1 MIEPIN
7 IGGALRR
14 GWRLLVVL
22 AIVFAIVA
30 VLIPVSASKHTAV
43 KYKWQNLALVGAQ
56 PPEGTSSP
64 GINFE
69 TIEFWANN
77 YYTKAQ
83 AVAAV
88 GLSGALLKLAPLM
101 SGVATN
107 YSALNPTKSTTAT
120 TAPKKVTN
128 NNSQT
133 FLVELNAVGQTPLL
147 SQKLAN
153 AYATAVGNA
162 VNKQFAAREAALPKA
177 QQQTSPESG
186 FEIIQPSLLGSAFK
200 VRGSG
205 SSATSSK
212 KVRLLIGLLAGLLI
226 GVLIVLAREVLD
238 KTLHSAARA
247 EANFRYPVLAE
258 IPERPLTEAAS
269 GTRLDVVGDPSSPT
283 AEAYRM
289 LRMSVMFERLSPGL
303 APMDGFSDGT
313 GAWPLIGGEA
323 YKAPEPGS
331 RQIILVVSA
340 GSEET
345 RSVVAANLGAAYGEA
360 GQRVI
365 VTSTGDIGSGYAA
378 GNIRNGT
385 SGLDLFE
392 LSAHL
397 QSSSLANVSRLSLQP
412 FVGTSGQLVTRAA
425 EVLEAARGLADVIIV
440 EAPPLLVVHH
450 GEALVHS
457 VDAVLIVGE
466 CGTTTTDQ
474 ARRAGDILRRIG
486 APVLGVVLTK
496 VRLAAKDLRQAG
508 SGNAVT
514 GGTSGPAPT
523 PSPATEPQLV
533 PDPTQV

>member
-14 GWRLLVVL
+14 SWRLLVVL

-30 VLIPVSASKHTAV
+30 VLIPVSGAKHTAN
-43 KYKWQNLALVGAQ
+43 KYRYQNLAIVGAQ
-56 PPEGTSSP
+56 PPEGTQSP
-64 GINFE
+64 GVNVD
-69 TIEFWANN
+69 TILFWANN

-88 GLSGALLKLAPLM
+88 GLSASLLKLAPLM
-101 SGVATN
+101 SGAQGTFGAVD
-107 YSALNPTKSTTAT
+107 STKSTTST
-120 TAPKKVTN
+120 TAPKKTAK
-128 NNSQT
+128 NSAT
-133 FLVELNAVGQTPLL
+133 FVVLLNAVGQTPLL

-162 VNKQFAAREAALPKA
+162 VNKQFAAREAALPTA
-177 QQQTSPESG
+177 QQQTNPQSG
-186 FEIIQPSLLGSAFK
+186 FYVLQPSLLGSAYK
-200 VRGSG
+200 VKGSG

-212 KVRLLIGLLAGLLI
+212 KVRLLAGLVIGLLL

-238 KTLHSAARA
+238 KTLRSAARA

-258 IPERPLTEAAS
+258 IPQRQIGETGS

-303 APMDGFSDGT
+303 APMDGYADGA

-323 YKAPEPGS
+323 YKAPEPGT

-340 GSEET
+340 GNEET

-378 GNIRNGT
+378 GNVRNGT

-466 CGTTTTDQ
+466 CGTTTADQ

-496 VRLAAKDLRQAG
+496 VRLPSKDLRQAG
-508 SGNAVT
+508 SGNAMT
-514 GGTSGPAPT
+514 GGNAGPAPT
-523 PSPATEPQLV
+523 PPPVVEPQLV
-533 PDPTQV
+533 PDPSQV

>member
-14 GWRLLVVL
+14 SWRLLVVL
-22 AIVFAIVA
+22 AIVFAVVA
-30 VLIPVSASKHTAV
+30 VLIPVSASKHTAN
-43 KYKWQNLALVGAQ
+43 KYKYQNLAIAGAQ

-64 GINFE
+64 GINVQ
-69 TIEFWANN
+69 TILFWANN

-88 GLSGALLKLAPLM
+88 GLSGSLLKLAPLM

-107 YSALNPTKSTTAT
+107 YSVLSPTKSTTST
-120 TAPKKVTN
+120 TAPKKAASALTYV
-128 NNSQT
+128 
-133 FLVELNAVGQTPLL
+133 VALNAVGQTALL
-147 SQKLAN
+147 SQQLAN

-177 QQQTSPESG
+177 QQQTNPQSG
-186 FEIIQPSLLGSAFK
+186 FEIIQPSLLGSAYK
-200 VRGSG
+200 VKGSG

-212 KVRLLIGLLAGLLI
+212 KVRLLVGILIGLLI
-226 GVLIVLAREVLD
+226 GVLIVLVREVLD
-238 KTLHSAARA
+238 KTLHSASRA

-313 GAWPLIGGEA
+313 GAWPLVGSEA

-378 GNIRNGT
+378 GNARNGT

-457 VDAVLIVGE
+457 VDAVLVVGE

-496 VRLAAKDLRQAG
+496 VRLAPKDLRQAG
-508 SGNAVT
+508 SGNAMT
-514 GGTSGPAPT
+514 GGSAGPAPT
-523 PSPATEPQLV
+523 PPPVTEPQLV

>member
-1 MIEPIN
+1 M
-7 IGGALRR
+7 GL
-14 GWRLLVVL
+14 
-22 AIVFAIVA
+22 
-30 VLIPVSASKHTAV
+30 SAS
-43 KYKWQNLALVGAQ
+43 
-56 PPEGTSSP
+56 
-64 GINFE
+64 
-69 TIEFWANN
+69 
-77 YYTKAQ
+77 
-83 AVAAV
+83 
-88 GLSGALLKLAPLM
+88 LLKLAPLM
-101 SGVATN
+101 SGSATN
-107 YSALNPTKSTTAT
+107 YSILNTTKTSTST
-120 TAPKKVTN
+120 TAPKKVAKSSLTYV
-128 NNSQT
+128 
-133 FLVELNAVGQTPLL
+133 VELLAVGQTPLL

-177 QQQTSPESG
+177 QQQTNPESG

-200 VRGSG
+200 VKGSG
-205 SSATSSK
+205 TSATSSK
-212 KVRLLIGLLAGLLI
+212 KVRLLAGLVIGLLL

-238 KTLHSAARA
+238 KTLRSAARA
-247 EANFRYPVLAE
+247 EAHFRYPVLAE
-258 IPERPLTEAAS
+258 IPARPPTEAAT

-303 APMDGFSDGT
+303 APLDGFSDGT
-313 GAWPLIGGEA
+313 GAWPLISGEA
-323 YKAPEPGS
+323 YKAPEAGT

-340 GSEET
+340 GNEET

-397 QSSSLANVSRLSLQP
+397 QPSSLANVSRLSLQP

-457 VDAVLIVGE
+457 VDAVLVVGE
-466 CGTTTTDQ
+466 CGTTTIDQ

-508 SGNAVT
+508 SGNAMT
-514 GGTSGPAPT
+514 GRSPGPAPT
-523 PSPATEPQLV
+523 PPPVTEPQLV